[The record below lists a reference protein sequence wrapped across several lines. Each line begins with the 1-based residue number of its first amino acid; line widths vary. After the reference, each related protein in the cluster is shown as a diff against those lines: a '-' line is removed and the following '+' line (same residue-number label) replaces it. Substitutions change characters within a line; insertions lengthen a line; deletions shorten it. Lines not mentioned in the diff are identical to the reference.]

1 MPGSARPWPEGPASY
16 VGPYALLVL
25 IYIAIVTLF
34 ASYETVGL
42 KLPVFGPL
50 SPPTVQKTVGVL
62 IRMLLVFQ
70 AVAVATAG
78 PVGWAVAAC
87 LLAAWFVSALLARRF
102 YAS

>member
-1 MPGSARPWPEGPASY
+1 MIRPKKPVRGSGHR
-16 VGPYALLVL
+16 
-25 IYIAIVTLF
+25 VTPF
-34 ASYETVGL
+34 AVATG
-42 KLPVFGPL
+42 GPL